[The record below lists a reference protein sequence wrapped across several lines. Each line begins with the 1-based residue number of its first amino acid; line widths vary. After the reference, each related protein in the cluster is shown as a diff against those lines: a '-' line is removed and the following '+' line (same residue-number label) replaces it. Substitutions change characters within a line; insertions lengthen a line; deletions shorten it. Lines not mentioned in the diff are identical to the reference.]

1 MVKQAY
7 LLILIIYK
15 KEKYKIF
22 GTRKKLKIAM
32 ENQKLLYKELE
43 ERKKLD
49 IRRQEKI
56 RELKEIIS
64 KEANNN
70 VELNQKILIL
80 EDEKMKDK
88 KEIANLKRLCSRN
101 GINYKKKGNK

>member
-1 MVKQAY
+1 M
-7 LLILIIYK
+7 
-15 KEKYKIF
+15 F

-56 RELKEIIS
+56 RELKEILA

-70 VELNQKILIL
+70 VELSHKILIL
-80 EDEKMKDK
+80 EAEKMKDK